1 MSHTPGPWAVEWS
14 EEEGND
20 GVTIESPDG
29 PVAFR
34 VLEVDARLIAAAPEL
49 LAALIEA
56 KYELIELY
64 ESAYPDDES
73 PNEATRVIDL
83 VIAAIAKAEG
93 RE

>member
-1 MSHTPGPWAVEWS
+1 VEWS

-49 LAALIEA
+49 LAVLHEA
-56 KYELIELY
+56 KCELLDLY
-64 ESAYPDDES
+64 SLVYQNDEEV
-73 PNEATRVIDL
+73 NATTEVIDRVIAVL
-83 VIAAIAKAEG
+83 NKAEG
-93 RE
+93 RGE